1 MKILFKNKWNHR
13 IAGGTI
19 MIVFL
24 TFSMIFIDAYIRS
37 KSLFIEKTNKTIS
50 ESIKELNI
58 KSVEN
63 NCRGIVSSANDKS
76 IGILREDKKYIIDF
90 EVHTKV
96 YENIY
101 RAFYD
106 ISALSIWNLKSLS
119 NIIERD
125 LADLCPPYRLM
136 RVDSTNMTFD
146 TWEYTVEGYTSE
158 KLDQS
163 YTIPLGFLDKHQLK
177 IRYTYPWSFF
187 WKAEGK
193 KLSVIFILLS
203 LVATCIGLF
212 LKLLWNARRKA
223 ANQELFAQALNHDLK
238 SPIAALRLKTYQMK
252 LASKEPYTK
261 EQEQLYHDT
270 LQQIAAILSS
280 ADQVLQDSIDEK
292 GISLKPEWTNIR
304 KIIDEQVNII
314 LAAQENE
321 KQVDVNILYQLS
333 DPVIFAD
340 PDHIS
345 RVILNLLDNAVKYSD
360 EKVVIRIT
368 CQEDSKYVSIGLQD
382 DGHGIAKKDLKHI
395 FEKNFRTRTDAQG
408 KKVKGYGIG
417 LSYVKTVVR
426 LHRGK
431 IKVESEVGKG
441 TTFIIKLRNGKKN

>member
-1 MKILFKNKWNHR
+1 MKK
-13 IAGGTI
+13 IAEGGYSASI
-19 MIVFL
+19 ANIAIVIVLIIFSIVFGDIY
-24 TFSMIFIDAYIRS
+24 FRS
-37 KSLFIEKTNKTIS
+37 KFNFSCHLHNTVFIAV
-50 ESIKELNI
+50 KELNM
-58 KSVEN
+58 KSVEKES
-63 NCRGIVSSANDKS
+63 RGVISAKDDSTFKIVRDEIKHLCKYDSCMTIND
-76 IGILREDKKYIIDF
+76 
-90 EVHTKV
+90 
-96 YENIY
+96 NIY
-101 RAFYD
+101 RAIYD
-106 ISALSIWNLKSLS
+106 IANLEIWNLKSLS

-368 CQEDSKYVSIGLQD
+368 CQEEGKYVSIGLQD